1 MTNIYVKVISTIF
14 VCVSLSACAPV
25 ISGSMNAFTTETDVI
40 QKTAKY
46 FGVAESKIKVS
57 DIDKGA
63 LSTEYKVNYN
73 GIKYVCRIYYGDVDC
88 EKRG

>member
-1 MTNIYVKVISTIF
+1 MTNIYAKVIATIF
-14 VCVSLSACAPV
+14 VCFSLSACAPV

-46 FGVAESKIKVS
+46 FGVEESKIKIS
-57 DIDKGA
+57 NIDKGA
-63 LSTEYKVNYN
+63 LSTEYNVNYN
-73 GIKYVCRIYYGDVDC
+73 GAIYGCRIYYGEVAC